1 MKRVALLILLAGCGA
16 EVSGP
21 AFPIELYVTAGLLD
35 QISGFQLSV
44 VTRGSSLDCVAVQKA
59 CIKDQVDS
67 TRFVK
72 LKNAAGQ
79 DAQAVTFPITLVA
92 GSPNT
97 QDVSLK
103 DVPLGKDLALIVEAL
118 GQETAPRLAGSSC
131 NYLKELTAGSNPA
144 VSAHIEVLS
153 PHADC
158 DPRH

>member
-1 MKRVALLILLAGCGA
+1 MKKVALLLLLAGCGP

-21 AFPIELYVTAGLLD
+21 TFPIELYVTAGLLD
-35 QISGFQLSV
+35 QISAFQLSL
-44 VTRGSSLDCVAVQKA
+44 VTRGSSLDCVAVQKT
-59 CIKDQVDS
+59 CITDQVDS

-72 LKNAAGQ
+72 LKNSAGQ
-79 DAQAVTFPITLVA
+79 DVRAVVFPITLVT

-103 DVPLGKDLALIVEAL
+103 DVPLGKDLALIVEAI
-118 GQETAPRLAGSSC
+118 GKETTPKLAGSSC
-131 NYLKELTAGSNPA
+131 NYLKELTVGSNPA
-144 VSAHIEVLS
+144 VSARIEVLS